1 MRSPNAGGVPLAA
14 PPGLTLEGEIGPHGA
29 GRTRRE
35 ATLTTYLI
43 NITCTV
49 CGAHLAISLDED
61 GRRTL
66 NRFLADHEKTH
77 RHTKALARKERSH
90 A

>member
-1 MRSPNAGGVPLAA
+1 M
-14 PPGLTLEGEIGPHGA
+14 
-29 GRTRRE
+29 
-35 ATLTTYLI
+35 TTYLI